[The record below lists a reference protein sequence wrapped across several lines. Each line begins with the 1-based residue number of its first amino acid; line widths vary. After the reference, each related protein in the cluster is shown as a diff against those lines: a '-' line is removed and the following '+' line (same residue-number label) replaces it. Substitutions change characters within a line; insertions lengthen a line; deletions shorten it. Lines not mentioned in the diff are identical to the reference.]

1 MVGLRK
7 LDPPYNNVS
16 LSAQDSIKKYGS
28 QHERGLVQNNSS
40 LIRQRNRVDLPQ
52 ILIMCMFLTLSR

>member
-16 LSAQDSIKKYGS
+16 LSAQDSIKS
-28 QHERGLVQNNSS
+28 TVLNTNAV
-40 LIRQRNRVDLPQ
+40 
-52 ILIMCMFLTLSR
+52 